1 MWLNLDRYPAAEIE
15 EADVSDDPEVPA
27 AVEYGVLYLVSAFPI
42 IIGISVVLIL
52 FYNSLHWK
60 FCHFCIFLINSQLHT
75 SSNMPSFM
83 DPQESDHEAFIE
95 VTMNTPKL
103 LLKKESLGSEKQISV
118 DPISRKETNELPI
131 PYPQPQPLTIPKKI
145 FSFSLPNST
154 TSSPDF
160 SKKNKYCKNQISQ
173 LPSPLSSTIH
183 LARHHSVALTNLER
197 LKELHLRRSKSCGE
211 GRASAPPE
219 EFDIWFTPNSTL
231 KDQPAEDNNK
241 FNKDSLFP
249 EAEIS
254 SRNDEIYNK
263 KMLEGQNQDE
273 EKFKCGALCLFIPGL
288 GKGIKHIR
296 SGRRQVSGIS
306 SVDVGPH
313 VVSRTVSLEKFECG
327 SWTSSAIINDVG
339 DATSNMFFDLPM
351 ELIRCSNVND
361 DTLSPVTTAFVF
373 DKEVKGVLKN
383 TTTITTPRKSHES
396 ARHVRFSTSSP
407 TSYPPSP
414 TSCITPQLLLARE
427 DFTTFLEAQSA

>member
-1 MWLNLDRYPAAEIE
+1 
-15 EADVSDDPEVPA
+15 
-27 AVEYGVLYLVSAFPI
+27 
-42 IIGISVVLIL
+42 
-52 FYNSLHWK
+52 
-60 FCHFCIFLINSQLHT
+60 
-75 SSNMPSFM
+75 
-83 DPQESDHEAFIE
+83 
-95 VTMNTPKL
+95 MNTPKL
-103 LLKKESLGSEKQISV
+103 LLKESLGSEKQISV
-118 DPISRKETNELPI
+118 DPISLKESNELPI
-131 PYPQPQPLTIPKKI
+131 PYTKPQPLTIPKKI

-160 SKKNKYCKNQISQ
+160 SKKNNKYYKNQISQ
-173 LPSPLSSTIH
+173 LPSPLSSTNH
-183 LARHHSVALTNLER
+183 LARQHSVALTNLKQ
-197 LKELHLRRSKSCGE
+197 LKELHLRRSKSYGE

-241 FNKDSLFP
+241 LNKDSLFHEP
-249 EAEIS
+249 EIS

-263 KMLEGQNQDE
+263 KMLEGRSDQE

-288 GKGIKHIR
+288 GKGIKHVR
-296 SGRRQVSGIS
+296 SGRRQVSGVS
-306 SVDVGPH
+306 SVDTGPH

-407 TSYPPSP
+407 TSYPSSP
-414 TSCITPQLLLARE
+414 TSCVTPTLLKARE
-427 DFTTFLEAQSA
+427 DFTAFLEAQSV